1 VSKNLSELLPDVL
14 LSASGC
20 PPMIATQALSSAV
33 REFLEATSA
42 WKTWVAAIDVV
53 ADQATYAFPNHL
65 MDPAEAWA
73 RTTSIDMLRWAP
85 TGREIPFMTA
95 ADLQDADPQ
104 WRTRGGAVPSAW
116 TYEIDSAEVRLY
128 PVPTTGVADAL
139 EARLV
144 VSTHTYAGVG
154 ATATDTQPVL
164 LPDEVFHKFRDAFV
178 SGALAR
184 LYAVPRRDW
193 TDYQAA
199 RYHREAFERA
209 KIDAKSEA
217 DVDYNDVGLTVN
229 YGGY

>member
-1 VSKNLSELLPDVL
+1 MSKNISELLPDVL

-42 WKTWVAAIDVV
+42 WKVWVPSVDTV
-53 ADQATYAFPNHL
+53 ASQATYAFPNHL
-65 MDPAEAWA
+65 MDPDEAWA
-73 RTTSIDMLRWAP
+73 RTTSVDMLVWGP

-95 ADLQDADPQ
+95 LDLQDADPQ
-104 WRTRGGAVPSAW
+104 WRTREAAVPLAW
-116 TYEIDSAEVRLY
+116 TYEIDSATVRLY
-128 PVPTTGVADAL
+128 PVPSEVVVDAL

-144 VSTHTYAGVG
+144 ISTHTYSGVG
-154 ATATDTQPVL
+154 ATANDLLPVL
-164 LPDEVFHKFRDAFV
+164 LPDEIFHKFRDAFV
-178 SGALAR
+178 SGALTR
-184 LYAVPRRDW
+184 LYTIPRRDW

-199 RYHREAFERA
+199 RYHREVFEQA
-209 KIDAKSEA
+209 KIDAKSKA